1 MKARFA
7 LAALAILI
15 AAPLAAQGGGGG
27 MRMGGAGGGMN
38 IESLNGMYSLSTEQT
53 KKAEGFLE
61 TYTDATK
68 GVQAW
73 MMKLRESGAPMGSIR
88 DTPGFADS
96 MKKSTDA
103 RARFDADFKSILVG
117 TQVVKF
123 DSVAAARA
131 ARTRPQG

>member
-7 LAALAILI
+7 LAALATLI
-15 AAPLAAQGGGGG
+15 AAPLAAQGGGG
-27 MRMGGAGGGMN
+27 MRMGGAGQMN
-38 IESLNGMYSLSTEQT
+38 IESLSALYSLSTEQG
-53 KKAEGFLE
+53 KKTEEFLA
-61 TYTDATK
+61 TYTEATR

-73 MMKLRESGAPMGSIR
+73 MMKLRESGAAMGSIR

-96 MKKSTDA
+96 MKKTTDA
-103 RARFDADFKSILVG
+103 RAKFDAEFKSILVG
-117 TQVVKF
+117 TQVAKF

>member
-7 LAALAILI
+7 LAALATLI
-15 AAPLAAQGGGGG
+15 ASPLAAQGGG
-27 MRMGGAGGGMN
+27 MRMGGGGQMN
-38 IESLNGMYSLSTEQT
+38 IESLSTLYSLSTEQKT
-53 KKAEGFLE
+53 KTEDFLA

-73 MMKLRESGAPMGSIR
+73 MMKLRESGAAMGSIR
-88 DTPGFADS
+88 DTPGYADS
-96 MKKSTDA
+96 MKKSADA
-103 RARFDADFKSILVG
+103 RASFDAEFKSILVG
-117 TQVVKF
+117 TQVAKF

>member
-15 AAPLAAQGGGGG
+15 AAPLAAQGGG
-27 MRMGGAGGGMN
+27 MRMGGGGQIN
-38 IESLNGMYSLSTEQT
+38 IESLTALYSLSTEQG
-53 KKAEGFLE
+53 KKTEEFLA
-61 TYTDATK
+61 TYTEATK

-73 MMKLRESGAPMGSIR
+73 MMKLRESGAAMGSIR

-131 ARTRPQG
+131 ARMRPQG

>member
-7 LAALAILI
+7 LAALATLI
-15 AAPLAAQGGGGG
+15 AAPLAAQGGG

-38 IESLNGMYSLSTEQT
+38 IESLSTLYSLSAEQKTKTES
-53 KKAEGFLE
+53 FLV
-61 TYTDATK
+61 TYTESTK

-73 MMKLRESGAPMGSIR
+73 MMKLRESGAAMGSIR

-103 RARFDADFKSILVG
+103 RAKFDAEFKSILVG
-117 TQVVKF
+117 TQVAKF
-123 DSVAAARA
+123 DSVAAARG
-131 ARTRPQG
+131 ARMRPQG